1 MSLETKAAPANHAT
15 TEAGHCAG
23 SEIHVAGHD
32 HDHDERDDCGHVVE
46 QDHYRAERDNR
57 DHNAGDGDH
66 DYALHHG
73 SEKEST
79 RALT

>member
-15 TEAGHCAG
+15 TEAGHCVG

-46 QDHYRAERDNR
+46 QDHYRAGREI
-57 DHNAGDGDH
+57 ATTTP
-66 DYALHHG
+66 AMTITI
-73 SEKEST
+73 T
-79 RALT
+79 RFIMEAKKNSREP